1 MLSLCNWVTKVLDPR
16 TKYILNYHC
25 RESRGTWPGHTA
37 TTGAGKVQKST
48 ITQLNYVNNKWTC
61 SSQIKRH
68 TVYTYSSLVQNEN
81 TSKLNLRHLTKT
93 KKSYNSNVMC
103 ECVWCINTD
112 LKQRNK
118 LLSKRDK
125 TNTNYEYGIWLEW
138 KLYLHRIT
146 TEPPD
151 AASVQPNTWRW
162 VIHDANWV
170 AHERI
175 WGGPKRTLQWPSN
188 ALYMYCGGRGEQV
201 AGRESL
207 PAIPHSYTQT
217 PKTRAAWL
225 AQHHTAQPTDSP
237 LTLRTLRLETT
248 SQHYH
253 TRAENLILY
262 ITWAEQTRSPTGP
275 NDAMTNSI
283 TTDEKILL

>member
-16 TKYILNYHC
+16 TKYIMNYHC

-112 LKQRNK
+112 LKQHNK

-170 AHERI
+170 AHEII

-188 ALYMYCGGRGEQV
+188 ALYMYCGGRGDQV
-201 AGRESL
+201 VGRVPSCNPSQL
-207 PAIPHSYTQT
+207 
-217 PKTRAAWL
+217 
-225 AQHHTAQPTDSP
+225 HTDPQDTC
-237 LTLRTLRLETT
+237 RLV
-248 SQHYH
+248 
-253 TRAENLILY
+253 
-262 ITWAEQTRSPTGP
+262 SPTP
-275 NDAMTNSI
+275 HCTAHRQSTH
-283 TTDEKILL
+283 TTYIKIGNNFAALSYEGWEFDFIYYMSRAN